1 MDLPTGVPLPYDLDA
16 GLHPLQRGGS
26 YLDRVQQPPG
36 RRRFARRDAPRQTPG
51 PAAGGFPRQS
61 LHIPHHSG
69 ASRSTPADER
79 GTAMNIPITLACER
93 YDRTEALRD
102 GRVRA
107 AGIDL
112 TYLPQQVE
120 ETFFRMAR
128 FREFDAAEM
137 SLSSY
142 VIGLTRDAPFIAL
155 PVFPS
160 RLFRHSGIYVSQ
172 ASGIK
177 APSDLVGKQVGV
189 AEYQL
194 TANVWIRGILA
205 DEYDVPVESVTYRTG
220 GLHQAGRPEKLKVD
234 LPPEV
239 RVEPI
244 GPGQT
249 LSEML
254 ATGEIDAVYT
264 PRTPDSFA
272 RGDSGVRRLFDPS
285 GPAEE
290 DYFRRTGIFPI
301 MHVLVLRRDV
311 YERNRWLA
319 RSLYDAFEQ
328 AKALCQAGIDETAA
342 ARYMLPWLHDE
353 VAHTRAVLGEDYWP
367 YGLERNVDALQT
379 FLRYSY
385 DQGLA
390 TRRLEP
396 TELFAPE
403 TLESTLI

>member
-1 MDLPTGVPLPYDLDA
+1 MSV
-16 GLHPLQRGGS
+16 
-26 YLDRVQQPPG
+26 
-36 RRRFARRDAPRQTPG
+36 
-51 PAAGGFPRQS
+51 
-61 LHIPHHSG
+61 
-69 ASRSTPADER
+69 
-79 GTAMNIPITLACER
+79 PITLACER

-102 GRVRA
+102 GRVRP
-107 AGIDL
+107 AGVDL

-128 FREFDAAEM
+128 FGEFDAAEM

-142 VIGLTRDAPFIAL
+142 VVGLTRGAPFVAI

-160 RLFRHSGIYVSQ
+160 RLFRHSGIYVSA
-172 ASGIK
+172 ASGIGE
-177 APSDLVGKQVGV
+177 PRDLVGKRVGL

-205 DEYDVPVESVTYRTG
+205 DEYGVPVESVTYRTG
-220 GLHQAGRPEKLKVD
+220 GLHQPGRVEKLKVE

-254 ATGEIDAVYT
+254 ATGEIDALYT
-264 PRTPDSFA
+264 PRTPDSFV
-272 RGDSGVRRLFDPS
+272 RGDGAVRRLFDPA

-290 DYFRRTGIFPI
+290 EYFRRTGIFPI
-301 MHVLVLRRDV
+301 MHVVVLRRDV
-311 YERNRWLA
+311 YESNRWLA
-319 RSLYDAFEQ
+319 RSLFDAFTE
-328 AKALCQAGIDETAA
+328 AKRLCEEGIDQTAA

-353 VAHTRAVLGEDYWP
+353 VARTRAVLGEDYWP
-367 YGLERNVDALQT
+367 YGLDRNTEVLRT

-390 TRRLEP
+390 ARKLEP
-396 TELFAPE
+396 EELFAPE
-403 TLESTLI
+403 TLESVVV

>member
-1 MDLPTGVPLPYDLDA
+1 MSV
-16 GLHPLQRGGS
+16 
-26 YLDRVQQPPG
+26 
-36 RRRFARRDAPRQTPG
+36 
-51 PAAGGFPRQS
+51 
-61 LHIPHHSG
+61 
-69 ASRSTPADER
+69 
-79 GTAMNIPITLACER
+79 PITLACER

-102 GRVRA
+102 GRVRP
-107 AGIDL
+107 AGVDL

-142 VIGLTRDAPFIAL
+142 VISLTRDAPFIAM

-160 RLFRHSGIYVSQ
+160 RLFRHSGIYVS
-172 ASGIK
+172 ANSGIEK
-177 APSDLVGKQVGV
+177 PTDLVGRQVGV

-205 DEYDVPVESVTYRTG
+205 DEYGVPVEAVTYRTG
-220 GLHQAGRPEKLKVD
+220 GLHQPGRPEKLAVA

-239 RVEPI
+239 RIEPI

-249 LSEML
+249 LSDML
-254 ATGEIDAVYT
+254 ASGEIDALYT
-264 PRTPDSFA
+264 PRTPESFA
-272 RGDSGVRRLFDPS
+272 RGDTGVRRLFDPS
-285 GPAEE
+285 GPAEVE
-290 DYFRRTGIFPI
+290 YYQRTGIFPI

-319 RSLYDAFEQ
+319 RSLYDALEQ
-328 AKALCQAGIDETAA
+328 AKALCEQGMDETAA

-353 VAHTRAVLGEDYWP
+353 VARTRAVLGEDYWP
-367 YGLERNVDALQT
+367 YGLERNHEVLAT

-390 TRRLEP
+390 SRPLEP
-396 TELFAPE
+396 EELFAPE
-403 TLESTLI
+403 TLESTIV

>member
-1 MDLPTGVPLPYDLDA
+1 MSV
-16 GLHPLQRGGS
+16 
-26 YLDRVQQPPG
+26 
-36 RRRFARRDAPRQTPG
+36 
-51 PAAGGFPRQS
+51 
-61 LHIPHHSG
+61 
-69 ASRSTPADER
+69 
-79 GTAMNIPITLACER
+79 PITLACER

-102 GRVRA
+102 GRIRP
-107 AGIDL
+107 AGVDL

-142 VIGLTRDAPFIAL
+142 VISFTREAPFIAL

-160 RLFRHSGIYVSQ
+160 RLFRHSGIYVST
-172 ASGIK
+172 ASGITK
-177 APSDLVGKQVGV
+177 PADLVGKQVGV

-205 DEYDVPVESVTYRTG
+205 DEHDVPVDSVTYRTG
-220 GLHQAGRPEKLKVD
+220 GLHQPGRPEKLKVA
-234 LPPEV
+234 LPPSV

-244 GPGQT
+244 GPQQT

-254 ATGEIDAVYT
+254 ATGEVDAVYT
-264 PRTPDSFA
+264 PRTPDSFT
-272 RGDSGVRRLFDPS
+272 RGDGGVRRLFDPS
-285 GPAEE
+285 GPAEV

-328 AKALCQAGIDETAA
+328 AKALCEQGMDETAA

-353 VAHTRAVLGEDYWP
+353 VARTREILGEDYWP
-367 YGLERNVDALQT
+367 YGLERNREVLRT

-390 TRRLEP
+390 ARPVEP
-396 TELFAPE
+396 EELFAPE
-403 TLESTLI
+403 TLEATVV

>member
-1 MDLPTGVPLPYDLDA
+1 VIPL
-16 GLHPLQRGGS
+16 
-26 YLDRVQQPPG
+26 
-36 RRRFARRDAPRQTPG
+36 
-51 PAAGGFPRQS
+51 
-61 LHIPHHSG
+61 
-69 ASRSTPADER
+69 
-79 GTAMNIPITLACER
+79 TLACER

-102 GRVRA
+102 GRVRP
-107 AGIDL
+107 AGVDL
-112 TYLPQQVE
+112 TYLAQPVE

-128 FREFDAAEM
+128 FGEFDASEL

-142 VIGLTRDAPFIAL
+142 VIGLTRDAPFIAI

-160 RLFRHSGIYVSQ
+160 RLFRHSAIYVSA
-172 ASGIK
+172 ASGIRE
-177 APSDLVGKQVGV
+177 PGDLVGKRVGV

-220 GLHQAGRPEKLKVD
+220 GLHQPGRPEKLKVD
-234 LPPEV
+234 LPPGV

-244 GPGQT
+244 ASHQT

-264 PRTPDSFA
+264 PRTPESFA

-301 MHVLVLRRDV
+301 MHTVVLRRDV

-319 RSLYDAFEQ
+319 RSLFDAFQQ
-328 AKALCQAGIDETAA
+328 AKTLCEEGIDETAA

-353 VAHTRAVLGEDYWP
+353 VARTRSLLGEDYWP
-367 YGLERNVDALQT
+367 YGLARNVETLRT
-379 FLRYSY
+379 FLRYSHE
-385 DQGLA
+385 QGLA
-390 TRRLEP
+390 TRLLEP
-396 TELFAPE
+396 AELFAPE
-403 TLESTLI
+403 TLEDTLV

>member
-1 MDLPTGVPLPYDLDA
+1 M
-16 GLHPLQRGGS
+16 S
-26 YLDRVQQPPG
+26 
-36 RRRFARRDAPRQTPG
+36 
-51 PAAGGFPRQS
+51 
-61 LHIPHHSG
+61 
-69 ASRSTPADER
+69 
-79 GTAMNIPITLACER
+79 IPITLACER

-102 GRVRA
+102 GRVRP

-120 ETFFRMAR
+120 ETFFRMSR
-128 FREFDAAEM
+128 FREYDAAEM

-142 VIGLTRDAPFIAL
+142 VITLTRDAPFIAV

-160 RLFRHSGIYVSQ
+160 RLFRHSGIYVSA
-172 ASGIK
+172 ASGITK
-177 APSDLVGKQVGV
+177 PADLVGKQVGV

-205 DEYDVPVESVTYRTG
+205 DEYDVPVDSVTYRTG

-244 GPGQT
+244 GPTQT

-254 ATGEIDAVYT
+254 ATGEIDALYT
-264 PRTPDSFA
+264 PRTPESFTS
-272 RGDSGVRRLFDPS
+272 GNSGVRRLFDPS

-290 DYFRRTGIFPI
+290 EYFARTGIFPI
-301 MHVLVLRRDV
+301 MHVLVVRRDV
-311 YERNRWLA
+311 YERNRWVA
-319 RSLYDAFEQ
+319 RSLYDAFSQ
-328 AKALCQAGIDETAA
+328 AKDLCEAGMDETAA

-353 VAHTRAVLGEDYWP
+353 VARTRAVLGADYWP
-367 YGLERNVDALQT
+367 YGLDRNRDVLRT

-390 TRRLEP
+390 ARALEP
-396 TELFAPE
+396 EELFAPE
-403 TLESTLI
+403 TLEATIV

>member
-1 MDLPTGVPLPYDLDA
+1 V
-16 GLHPLQRGGS
+16 S
-26 YLDRVQQPPG
+26 V
-36 RRRFARRDAPRQTPG
+36 
-51 PAAGGFPRQS
+51 
-61 LHIPHHSG
+61 
-69 ASRSTPADER
+69 
-79 GTAMNIPITLACER
+79 PITLACER

-102 GRVRA
+102 GRVRP
-107 AGIDL
+107 AGVDL

-128 FREFDAAEM
+128 FGEFDAAEM

-142 VIGLTRDAPFIAL
+142 VVGLTREAPFVAI

-160 RLFRHSGIYVSQ
+160 RLFRHSGIYVSE
-172 ASGIK
+172 ASGIREPK
-177 APSDLVGKQVGV
+177 DLIGKRVGL

-205 DEYDVPVESVTYRTG
+205 DEHGVPVESVSYHTG
-220 GLHQAGRPEKLKVD
+220 GLHTPGRVEKLKVD
-234 LPPEV
+234 LPPEI

-244 GPGQT
+244 GPGRT

-254 ATGEIDAVYT
+254 AAGEIDALYT
-264 PRTPDSFA
+264 PRTPDSF
-272 RGDSGVRRLFDPS
+272 GHGVRRLFDPA

-301 MHVLVLRRDV
+301 MHVVVLRRDV

-319 RSLYDAFEQ
+319 RSLFDAFEES
-328 AKALCQAGIDETAA
+328 KRLCEEGIDQTAA

-353 VAHTRAVLGEDYWP
+353 VARTRAVLGEDYWP
-367 YGLERNVDALQT
+367 YGLDRNTEVLRT

-385 DQGLA
+385 DQGLSA
-390 TRRLEP
+390 RKLDPE
-396 TELFAPE
+396 ELFAPE
-403 TLESTLI
+403 TLESTVV